1 MIVAPAQLELEAG
14 HERIVDVSL
23 PQLLEDYKEVGPFD
37 LKAHHLDTNSRQ
49 PAIEH
54 EIS

>member
-1 MIVAPAQLELEAG
+1 MIVASAQLELDAG

-23 PQLLEDYKEVGPFD
+23 PQLLEDYKEVGHFD
-37 LKAHHLDTNSRQ
+37 LKTHHWDTNSRQ

>member
-1 MIVAPAQLELEAG
+1 MIVAPAQLESEAG
-14 HERIVDVSL
+14 HEGILEVSL

-37 LKAHHLDTNSRQ
+37 LKALHLDTNSRQ
-49 PAIEH
+49 PALDH